1 MLIDTDDANPH
12 GGISRP
18 SETFAA
24 FYGREFLAM
33 VSLAASV
40 SGDTGVAED
49 LAQEAF
55 HKASLNWDTLSSY
68 DKPGTWVRRVV
79 INLALNRKRRI
90 TREAK
95 ALVRLAP
102 EATPSL
108 PTETDHD
115 VWKAVA
121 KLPGKQRAA
130 VALFYAEDR
139 TTTEIAEILECS
151 ESTAGAHLHKARKKL
166 AQILGEPLDA
176 DSPQTGS
183 HHELSDEA
191 ALVPAEAR
199 KDQP

>member
-1 MLIDTDDANPH
+1 MKTKDPIVVIDTAFV
-12 GGISRP
+12 SRS
-18 SETFAA
+18 SEQFAT

-40 SGDTGVAED
+40 SGDMGVAED

-55 HKASLNWDTLSSY
+55 HRASQRWYDLAAY

-79 INLALNRKRRI
+79 INLALNRKRRLS
-90 TREAK
+90 RETK
-95 ALVRLAP
+95 ALMRLAP
-102 EATPSL
+102 EARTSL
-108 PTETDHD
+108 PTESDHD

-139 TTTEIAEILECS
+139 TTAEIAEILECT
-151 ESTAGAHLHKARKKL
+151 ESTARAHLHKARKKL
-166 AQILGEPLDA
+166 AQLLGEPLD
-176 DSPQTGS
+176 SVPT
-183 HHELSDEA
+183 EA
-191 ALVPAEAR
+191 RPIPAEAR